1 MTEIH
6 PKAAEAQARAAET
19 RAKRAALKAR
29 VALFRQRGIH
39 FVHVGNITVAYRVDR
54 RDIVHVANAVCH
66 ANDKFDPLVGKDLAG
81 DRLSNGMYITLRRP
95 DNPFKSGK
103 AKMRDLMFHVFNPSA
118 TR

>member
-1 MTEIH
+1 MTETH
-6 PKAAEAQARAAET
+6 PKAAEAQARAAKA
-19 RAKRAALKAR
+19 RAKRAALKAD

-54 RDIVHVANAVCH
+54 RDIVHV
-66 ANDKFDPLVGKDLAG
+66 NDKFDPLVGKALAG

-103 AKMRDLMFHVFNPSA
+103 AKMRDLMFHVFTPSA

>member
-6 PKAAEAQARAAET
+6 PKAAEAQARAAEA
-19 RAKRAALKAR
+19 RAKRADLKAR
-29 VALFRQRGIH
+29 VALFRQRGIR
-39 FVHVGNITVAYRVDR
+39 FAHVGNITVAYRIDR

-66 ANDKFDPLVGKDLAG
+66 ANDKFDPLEGKALAG

-95 DNPFKSGK
+95 LSNPFMPSNT
-103 AKMRDLMFHVFNPSA
+103 RDLMFYVFGPSA